1 MNLNKMKELTDLYG
15 YIVKPEKTS
24 NKVILYKIFNNN
36 FVQISLVATVWN
48 MHNYKEYK
56 RYKAQIDIKTE
67 EIERI
72 NYNKIKKLLLEDIF
86 SQVIKNNI
94 LML

>member
-15 YIVKPEKTS
+15 YIVKPEKSS
-24 NKVILYKIFNNN
+24 NKIILHKIFNNN

-48 MHNYKEYK
+48 IQNYRGYQK
-56 RYKAQIDIKTE
+56 YKAQIDIKIKE
-67 EIERI
+67 LGIL